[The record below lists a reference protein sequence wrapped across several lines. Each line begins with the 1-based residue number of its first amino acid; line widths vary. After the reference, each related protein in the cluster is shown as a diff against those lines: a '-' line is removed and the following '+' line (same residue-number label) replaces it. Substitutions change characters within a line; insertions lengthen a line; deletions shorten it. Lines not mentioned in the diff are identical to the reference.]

1 MEVILLRKGLSVIES
16 VVAVAIL
23 AIVMLMMSPM
33 VKNYSMVY
41 DRINLQ
47 NRIDYEFG
55 KILEIIKRKVR
66 AARLDD
72 DYKNSSGDSIE
83 AINYLA
89 EYTGLDGEKI
99 ISELR
104 LLVPNENYESDTES
118 NDYSYKNYIAFRIV
132 EDSSADSD
140 GDGIKDRSLLYVTN
154 PGGYFYRNYEDE
166 ATGTTLSRKFE
177 TEKKVTI
184 IDFIDDLDY
193 DGNGTDDHEY
203 FEYRE
208 GVVLI
213 YLDLDIDRMT
223 GESIEGKRNILD
235 KIRDAAVTR
244 INIDMSK
251 NF

>member
-33 VKNYSMVY
+33 VKNYGLVY

-55 KILEIIKRKVR
+55 KILEIIKRKVKASR
-66 AARLDD
+66 VDD
-72 DYKNSSGDSIE
+72 AYVVDATGTNAKAVEVLTD
-83 AINYLA
+83 
-89 EYTGLDGEKI
+89 YTGINDKI

-104 LLVPNENYESDTES
+104 LLVPNDG
-118 NDYSYKNYIAFRIV
+118 NDPDKNYIAFRVI
-132 EDSSADSD
+132 EDKTSDSD
-140 GDGIKDRSLLYVTN
+140 GDGINDRSLVYITN
-154 PGGYFYRNYEDE
+154 PGENSYISSESESKTVLIEY
-166 ATGTTLSRKFE
+166 L
-177 TEKKVTI
+177 
-184 IDFIDDLDY
+184 DDLDY
-193 DGNGTDDHEY
+193 DGDGTDDHEY

>member
-55 KILEIIKRKVR
+55 KILEIIKRKVKASR
-66 AARLDD
+66 VDD
-72 DYKNSSGDSIE
+72 AYVVDATGTNAKAVEVLTD
-83 AINYLA
+83 
-89 EYTGLDGEKI
+89 YTGINDKI

-104 LLVPNENYESDTES
+104 LLVPNDG
-118 NDYSYKNYIAFRIV
+118 NDPDKNYIAFRVI
-132 EDSSADSD
+132 EDKTSDSD
-140 GDGIKDRSLLYVTN
+140 GDGINDRSLVYITN
-154 PGGYFYRNYEDE
+154 PGENSYISSESESKTVLIEY
-166 ATGTTLSRKFE
+166 L
-177 TEKKVTI
+177 
-184 IDFIDDLDY
+184 DDLDY
-193 DGNGTDDHEY
+193 DGDGTDDHEY

>member
-1 MEVILLRKGLSVIES
+1 MRKGLSVIES

-33 VKNYSMVY
+33 VKNYSLVY

-55 KILEIIKRKVR
+55 KTLEIIKRKVKASR
-66 AARLDD
+66 VDD
-72 DYKNSSGDSIE
+72 DYVDSAGDSVKAVE
-83 AINYLA
+83 VLTA
-89 EYTGLDGEKI
+89 YTGIYDNI

-104 LLVPNENYESDTES
+104 LLVPNDD
-118 NDYSYKNYIAFRIV
+118 NDPDKNYIAFRII
-132 EDSSADSD
+132 EDKTTDSD
-140 GDGIKDRSLLYVTN
+140 GDGINDRSLVYITN
-154 PGGYFYRNYEDE
+154 PGEDSSISSEKETKTVLIEYIDAIDTSEKYFQY
-166 ATGTTLSRKFE
+166 
-177 TEKKVTI
+177 KK
-184 IDFIDDLDY
+184 
-193 DGNGTDDHEY
+193 
-203 FEYRE
+203 

-235 KIRDAAVTR
+235 KIRDSAVTR
-244 INIDMSK
+244 INLDMSN

>member
-55 KILEIIKRKVR
+55 KVLEIIKRKVKASR
-66 AARLDD
+66 VDD
-72 DYKNSSGDSIE
+72 DYVVDATGTNAKAVEVLTD
-83 AINYLA
+83 
-89 EYTGLDGEKI
+89 YTGINDKI

-104 LLVPNENYESDTES
+104 LLVPNDG
-118 NDYSYKNYIAFRIV
+118 NDPDKNYIAFRII
-132 EDSSADSD
+132 EDKTTDSD
-140 GDGIKDRSLLYVTN
+140 GDGINDRSLVYVTN
-154 PGGYFYRNYEDE
+154 PGENSYISSESESKTVLIEY
-166 ATGTTLSRKFE
+166 
-177 TEKKVTI
+177 
-184 IDFIDDLDY
+184 IDDLDY
-193 DGNGTDDHEY
+193 DGDGTDDHEY

>member
-55 KILEIIKRKVR
+55 KILEIIKRKVKASR
-66 AARLDD
+66 VDD
-72 DYKNSSGDSIE
+72 AYVVDATGTNAKAVEVLTD
-83 AINYLA
+83 
-89 EYTGLDGEKI
+89 YTGINDKI
-99 ISELR
+99 ISELK
-104 LLVPNENYESDTES
+104 LLVPNDG
-118 NDYSYKNYIAFRIV
+118 NDPDKNYIAFRVI
-132 EDSSADSD
+132 EDKTSDSD
-140 GDGIKDRSLLYVTN
+140 GDGINDRSLVYITN
-154 PGGYFYRNYEDE
+154 PGENSYISSESESKTVLIEY
-166 ATGTTLSRKFE
+166 L
-177 TEKKVTI
+177 
-184 IDFIDDLDY
+184 DDLDY
-193 DGNGTDDHEY
+193 DGDGTDDHEY

>member
-1 MEVILLRKGLSVIES
+1 
-16 VVAVAIL
+16 VAVAIL

-55 KILEIIKRKVR
+55 KILEIIKRKVKASR
-66 AARLDD
+66 VDD
-72 DYKNSSGDSIE
+72 AYVVDATGTNAKAVEVLTD
-83 AINYLA
+83 
-89 EYTGLDGEKI
+89 YTGINDKI

-104 LLVPNENYESDTES
+104 LLVPNDG
-118 NDYSYKNYIAFRIV
+118 NDPDKNYIAFRVI
-132 EDSSADSD
+132 EDKTSDSD
-140 GDGIKDRSLLYVTN
+140 GDGINDRSLVYITN
-154 PGGYFYRNYEDE
+154 PGENSYISSESESKTVLIEY
-166 ATGTTLSRKFE
+166 L
-177 TEKKVTI
+177 
-184 IDFIDDLDY
+184 DDLDY
-193 DGNGTDDHEY
+193 DGDGTDDHEY

>member
-55 KILEIIKRKVR
+55 KILEIIKRKVKASR
-66 AARLDD
+66 VDAYVVDATGTNAKAVEVLTD
-72 DYKNSSGDSIE
+72 
-83 AINYLA
+83 
-89 EYTGLDGEKI
+89 YTGINDKI

-104 LLVPNENYESDTES
+104 LLVPNDG
-118 NDYSYKNYIAFRIV
+118 NDPDKNYIAFRVI
-132 EDSSADSD
+132 EDKTSDSD
-140 GDGIKDRSLLYVTN
+140 GDGINDRSLVYITN
-154 PGGYFYRNYEDE
+154 PGENSYISSESESKTVLIEY
-166 ATGTTLSRKFE
+166 L
-177 TEKKVTI
+177 
-184 IDFIDDLDY
+184 DDLDY
-193 DGNGTDDHEY
+193 DGDGTDDHEY

>member
-1 MEVILLRKGLSVIES
+1 MRKGISVIEV

-33 VKNYSMVY
+33 VKNYGMVH

-66 AARLDD
+66 ASRLID
-72 DYKNSSGDSIE
+72 SGELAAVANAIE
-83 AINYLA
+83 VTKDL
-89 EYTGLDGEKI
+89 TVSPKI

-104 LLVPNENYESDTES
+104 LLVPNDTMSES
-118 NDYSYKNYIAFRIV
+118 KNYIAFRIE
-132 EDSSADSD
+132 EDSKGDRRLVYVKNPGGFVTGSSETTTELIEYIQDTDYD
-140 GDGIKDRSLLYVTN
+140 GDG
-154 PGGYFYRNYEDE
+154 
-166 ATGTTLSRKFE
+166 
-177 TEKKVTI
+177 
-184 IDFIDDLDY
+184 
-193 DGNGTDDHEY
+193 TDDEEY

-244 INIDMSK
+244 INIDMSN

>member
-1 MEVILLRKGLSVIES
+1 MEVILLKKGLSVIES
-16 VVAVAIL
+16 IVAVAIL

-33 VKNYSMVY
+33 VKNYGMVY

-66 AARLDD
+66 ASRVDE
-72 DYKNSSGDSIE
+72 DYVVDASGTNAE
-83 AINYLA
+83 AVEVLTG
-89 EYTGLDGEKI
+89 YTGIYDEI

-104 LLVPNENYESDTES
+104 LLVPNED
-118 NDYSYKNYIAFRIV
+118 NDPDENYIAFRVI
-132 EDSSADSD
+132 EDSSTDSD
-140 GDGIKDRSLLYVTN
+140 GDGINDRSLVYVTN
-154 PGGYFYRNYEDE
+154 PGENSYISSENESK
-166 ATGTTLSRKFE
+166 T
-177 TEKKVTI
+177 VI
-184 IDFIDDLDY
+184 IDYIDDLDY
-193 DGNGTDDHEY
+193 DGDGTDDHEY
-203 FEYRE
+203 FEYKE

-223 GESIEGKRNILD
+223 GESIEGKRDILD